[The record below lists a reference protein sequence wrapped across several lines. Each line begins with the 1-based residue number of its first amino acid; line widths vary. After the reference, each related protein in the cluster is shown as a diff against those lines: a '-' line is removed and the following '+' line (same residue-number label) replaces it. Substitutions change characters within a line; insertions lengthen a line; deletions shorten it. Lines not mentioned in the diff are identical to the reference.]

1 MIRDVTYTFASK
13 RFGGRILPVKQRN
26 DQEVPLRKLAFLA
39 TVFSILFMA
48 SSFASA
54 QQGDAYFGF
63 GTITS
68 PGASSCG
75 FTASSST
82 GYACPETGGLYP
94 NLGADVIFHKR
105 FGVGFDVAWRGTQG
119 AYNGQD
125 DGQPFRPI
133 LFDFNGVYQPRISK
147 KVGLDL
153 AAGVGFQST
162 RFYSYSETT
171 GCVYFGACYNSSDHF
186 LVDVGGGIRYYVWG
200 HFFIRPE
207 AHYYW
212 INNNT
217 ADFTGNNVFRMGASI
232 GYTIGGPDNN

>member
-39 TVFSILFMA
+39 TVFSIVFMA
-48 SSFASA
+48 SNFASA

-63 GTITS
+63 GTIIS
-68 PGASSCG
+68 PGAARCG

-94 NLGADVIFHKR
+94 NIGADVIFHKR
-105 FGVGFDVAWRGTQG
+105 FGVGFDVAWRGSQG
-119 AYNGQD
+119 AYG
-125 DGQPFRPI
+125 GSGGEPYRPI
-133 LFDFNGVYQPRISK
+133 IYNFNGVYQPRISK

-153 AAGVGFQST
+153 SAGIGAQST
-162 RFYSYSETT
+162 RFYTGQYSCSYFSCIDYT
-171 GCVYFGACYNSSDHF
+171 SSNHF
-186 LVDVGGGIRYYVWG
+186 LIDAGGGIRYYVWG